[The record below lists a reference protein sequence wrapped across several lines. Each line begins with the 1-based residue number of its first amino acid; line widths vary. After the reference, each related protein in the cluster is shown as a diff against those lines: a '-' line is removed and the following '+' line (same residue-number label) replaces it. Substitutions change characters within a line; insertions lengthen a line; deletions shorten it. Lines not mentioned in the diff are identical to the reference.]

1 MLKEDQSLNLTFQI
15 DITNISYN
23 DLSHGEKKKR
33 KKKKEEKKKKLTD
46 FLKRNCS
53 SKRVKQDKV

>member
-33 KKKKEEKKKKLTD
+33 KKKKEEKK
-46 FLKRNCS
+46 RN
-53 SKRVKQDKV
+53 